1 MSALWGPGLW
11 ALAFVVVY
19 ALQGTGCAL
28 GWPAGLHR
36 GGLALV
42 WVLALAGGA
51 WLVWRAPKGQDTRAR
66 IDRAG
71 ALDRAD
77 LYRIYPLSA
86 GAAAALC
93 GGAGL
98 TSAALQGTFLP
109 AGP

>member
-51 WLVWRAPKGQDTRAR
+51 WLVRRAPKGQDTRAR
-66 IDRAG
+66 LDRAG
-71 ALDRAD
+71 AWIGLISTAFT
-77 LYRIYPLSA
+77 LFPLVLLR
-86 GAAAALC
+86 LC
-93 GGAGL
+93 A
-98 TSAALQGTFLP
+98 
-109 AGP
+109 AGPV